1 MEGRTVDHSALTM
14 TQMINPQQAG
24 RAGVAHGGEIM
35 KLMDTAAGI
44 VAARHGHKDTVT
56 ASVEGINFYRPVKV
70 YDLVAVKAF
79 LTYVGRSAMEVR
91 VEVFTEDILQEQ
103 KWHALTAY
111 FLMVALD
118 ETGKPTEIPPL
129 LLNTDEERNRWEKG
143 RQRHE
148 QCKGGIMLDDD
159 DFQVCRE
166 SPLI

>member
-1 MEGRTVDHSALTM
+1 MEARTIAHSALTL
-14 TQMINPQQAG
+14 TQMITPELTG

-70 YDLVAVKAF
+70 YDLVEVNAH
-79 LTYVGRSAMEVR
+79 LTYVGHSAMEVR
-91 VEVFTEDILQEQ
+91 VDVFTEDILKEE
-103 KWHALTAY
+103 KVHALTAY

-118 ETGKPTEIPPL
+118 TDGKPTEVPPL
-129 LLNTDEERNRWEKG
+129 ILTTDDERKQWEKG
-143 RQRHE
+143 KQRHAR
-148 QCKGGIMLDDD
+148 CKGEIMLGDD

-166 SPLI
+166 SPLL

>member
-1 MEGRTVDHSALTM
+1 MEGRTVDHSALTL
-14 TQMINPQQAG
+14 TQMIDPQQAG

-70 YDLVAVKAF
+70 YDLVEIKAH
-79 LTYVGRSAMEVR
+79 LTYVGHSAMEVR
-91 VEVFTEDILQEQ
+91 VDVFTEDILKEE
-103 KWHALTAY
+103 KVHALTSY

-118 ETGKPTEIPPL
+118 TEGKPTEVPPL
-129 LLNTDEERNRWEKG
+129 MLSSDAEREQWEKG
-143 RQRHE
+143 KQRHAM
-148 QCKGGIMLDDD
+148 CKGEIMLGDD

>member
-14 TQMINPQQAG
+14 TQMINPNQAG

-56 ASVEGINFYRPVKV
+56 ASVEGINFYLPVKV
-70 YDLVAVKAF
+70 YDLVEVKAY
-79 LTYVGRSAMEVR
+79 LAYVGRSSMEVR
-91 VEVFTEDILQEQ
+91 VDVFTEDILKEE
-103 KWHALTAY
+103 KAHALTAY

-118 ETGKPTEIPPL
+118 EEGKPTEVPPL
-129 LLNTDEERNRWEKG
+129 ILTTDAEREQWEKG
-143 RQRHE
+143 KQRHAR
-148 QCKGGIMLDDD
+148 CKGEIMLGDD

-166 SPLI
+166 APLL